1 MKKKNR
7 VFEELSDND
16 NRLVDHEKL
25 GEKLI
30 STGKS
35 FAGDA
40 VMMIEH
46 TENSGKIEHTCL

>member
-16 NRLVDHEKL
+16 NGLVDHEKL